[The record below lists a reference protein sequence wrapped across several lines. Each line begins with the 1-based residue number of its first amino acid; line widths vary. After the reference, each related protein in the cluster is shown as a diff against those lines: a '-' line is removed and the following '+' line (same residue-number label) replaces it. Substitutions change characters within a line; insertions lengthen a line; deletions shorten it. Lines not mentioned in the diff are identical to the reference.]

1 MRIAIVLVVLLCT
14 AGLSSQRSA
23 AGPASNFEV
32 QQLADGV
39 YAVIRREPAGFMVDA
54 NNVFIIGDRD
64 VVVVDANGAPGITRE
79 VLAALRRI
87 TSKPVRYVV
96 NTHYHDDHIRGNAVY
111 REAFP
116 NVDFVAHSFAKE
128 YLPGQGAENRKT
140 FLQGAPGFVSQL
152 RGLLTAGKSLTG
164 GPLSDE
170 ERVSVTA
177 DVALAEYVLA
187 DGAAAEAIL
196 PTVTVSDR
204 LTLKHGRHT
213 IDIRHL
219 GKGHTAADLVVHLPA
234 DNILITGDL
243 VVWPVPLVGNP
254 QSDIGAWAGTLK
266 TALDLKPRV
275 IVPGHG
281 MVLRDTRYI
290 DVLSRMFRAI
300 NEQVTALVAR
310 GETLDRVRK
319 TVNVDEYRKQ
329 IVGNSA
335 VRGLLFSN
343 YVMGPAVG
351 AAYRQ
356 AGGRSSF

>member
-1 MRIAIVLVVLLCT
+1 MRSGLVLAVVVV
-14 AGLSSQRSA
+14 AGVAL
-23 AGPASNFEV
+23 AGQASNFDV

-54 NNVFIIGDRD
+54 NNVFIIGDTD

-87 TSKPVRYVV
+87 TPKPVRYVV

-111 REAFP
+111 RDAFP
-116 NVDFVAHSFAKE
+116 GVDFIAHSFAKS
-128 YLPGQGAENRKT
+128 YLPAEGASNRKN
-140 FLQGAPGFVSQL
+140 FLEGAPGFAQQL
-152 RGLLTAGKSLTG
+152 KGLLKDGKSLTG
-164 GPLSDE
+164 GLLSDD
-170 ERVSVTA
+170 ERMSMTA

-196 PTVTVSDR
+196 PTITVDDR

-234 DNILITGDL
+234 DDILITGDL
-243 VVWPVPLVGNP
+243 VVWPVPLVGDP
-254 QSDIGAWAGTLK
+254 QSHIGAWSGTLK
-266 TALDLKPRV
+266 AALALNPRV

-281 MVLRDTRYI
+281 TVLKNPRYL
-290 DVLSRMFRAI
+290 DLLSRMFGAI
-300 NEQVTALVAR
+300 NDQVTALVGR
-310 GETLDRVRK
+310 GETLESVRK

-329 IVGNSA
+329 LAGDSPMRN
-335 VRGLLFSN
+335 LLFTN
-343 YVMGPAVG
+343 YVMRPAVG

-356 AGGRSSF
+356 AGGK

>member
-1 MRIAIVLVVLLCT
+1 MRLPILMAGVVLACVTL
-14 AGLSSQRSA
+14 AGQA
-23 AGPASNFEV
+23 ANSDV

-54 NNVFIIGDRD
+54 NNVFVIGDTD

-87 TSKPVRYVV
+87 TDKPVRYVV

-111 REAFP
+111 RDAFP
-116 NVDFVAHSFAKE
+116 GVDFIAHSFAKS
-128 YLPGQGAENRKT
+128 YLPVAGAVNRKN
-140 FLQGAPGFVSQL
+140 FLEGAPGFMNQL
-152 RGLLTAGKSLTG
+152 KGLLKEGKSLTG
-164 GPLSDE
+164 GTLSDD
-170 ERVSVTA
+170 ERVSMTA

-196 PTVTVSDR
+196 PTITVDDR
-204 LTLKHGRHT
+204 LTLKRGRHT

-234 DNILITGDL
+234 DDILITGDL
-243 VVWPVPLVGNP
+243 VVWPVPLVGDP
-254 QSDIGAWAGTLK
+254 QSHIGAWSGTLK
-266 TALDLKPRV
+266 AALALNPRV

-281 MVLRDTRYI
+281 MVLKDPRYL
-290 DVLSRMFRAI
+290 DLVSRMLGAI
-300 NEQVTALVAR
+300 NDQVTALVGR
-310 GETLDRVRK
+310 GEALESVRK

-329 IVGNSA
+329 LAGDSPMRN
-335 VRGLLFSN
+335 LLFTN
-343 YVMGPAVG
+343 YVLRPAVG

-356 AGGRSSF
+356 AGGK

>member
-1 MRIAIVLVVLLCT
+1 MRLVTVMTAILLALVVT
-14 AGLSSQRSA
+14 VATQ
-23 AGPASNFEV
+23 ASNFDV

-54 NNVFIIGDRD
+54 NNVFIIGDTD

-87 TSKPVRYVV
+87 TDKPVRYVV

-111 REAFP
+111 RDAFP
-116 NVDFVAHSFAKE
+116 GVDFIAHSFAKS
-128 YLPGQGAENRKT
+128 YLPDQGAVNRRN
-140 FLQGAPGFVSQL
+140 FLEGAPGFVQQL
-152 RGLLTAGKSLTG
+152 KGLLKDGKSLAG
-164 GPLSDE
+164 GPLSDD
-170 ERVSVTA
+170 ERVSMTA

-196 PTVTVSDR
+196 PTIAVDDR
-204 LTLKHGRHT
+204 LTLKRGRHT

-234 DNILITGDL
+234 DGILITGDL
-243 VVWPVPLVGNP
+243 VVWPVPLVGDP
-254 QSDIGAWAGTLK
+254 QSHIGAWSETLK
-266 TALDLKPRV
+266 AALALKPQV

-281 MVLRDTRYI
+281 PVLKETGYLQT
-290 DVLSRMFRAI
+290 LSRMFGAI
-300 NEQVTALVAR
+300 NDQVTALVGR
-310 GETLDRVRK
+310 GETLESVRK

-329 IVGNSA
+329 LVGASA
-335 VRGLLFSN
+335 MRGLLFAS
-343 YVMGPAVG
+343 YVLRPSVG

-356 AGGRSSF
+356 AGGK